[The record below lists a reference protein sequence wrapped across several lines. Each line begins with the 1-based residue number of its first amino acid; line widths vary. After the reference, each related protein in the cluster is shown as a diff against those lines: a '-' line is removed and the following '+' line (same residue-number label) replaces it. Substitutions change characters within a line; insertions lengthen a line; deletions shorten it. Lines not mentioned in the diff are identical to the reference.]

1 MLRDLKLCS
10 KDFAHLCVKIAL
22 SLPESALGRHTK
34 HQLIRSSTS
43 VAANYR
49 AASLGQSKKAFISK
63 LSIVIEEADECVF
76 WMEFLKEEGLAT
88 GMTFESAL
96 KEGRELTAIFVSS
109 RRTAEK
115 TNKRE

>member
-1 MLRDLKLCS
+1 MQKDLKLRS
-10 KDFAHLCVKIAL
+10 KDFAHLCVKIAV
-22 SLPESALGRHTK
+22 SLPESALGRHIK

-49 AASLGQSKKAFISK
+49 AASLAQSKKAFISK
-63 LSIVIEEADECVF
+63 LSIVVEEADECVF

-88 GMTFESAL
+88 GMEFESTL
-96 KEGRELTAIFVSS
+96 QEGRELTAIFVSS

-115 TNKRE
+115 TNNR